1 MLVKEI
7 NLGPTKIRFFDDECV
22 SNEEEIEEILKSTSR
37 LVQTAYA
44 AQEIRRCE
52 KAAK

>member
-1 MLVKEI
+1 MLVREM

-22 SNEEEIEEILKSTSR
+22 SKEEEIEEILKNTSR
-37 LVQTAYA
+37 LVQNAYA
-44 AQEIRRCE
+44 AQEIRRRE